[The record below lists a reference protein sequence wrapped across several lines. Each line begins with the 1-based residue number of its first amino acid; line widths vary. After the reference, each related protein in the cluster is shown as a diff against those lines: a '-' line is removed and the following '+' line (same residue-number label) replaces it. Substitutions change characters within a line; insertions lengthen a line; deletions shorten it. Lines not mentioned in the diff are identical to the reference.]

1 MKKSILIFITV
12 CICCSVLGCDM
23 KKDIL
28 DEEIQILEG
37 QIAALQSEKK
47 QIEQDI
53 QNLKGVK
60 VEMGIAKY
68 IVTFKIKQKH
78 YNLSSGEYFKD
89 KMNAFTIQIPVDKE
103 FYDSVAIGDTIVD
116 KFRVGS
122 WILYGSFGGW
132 NITVDDK
139 YIQ

>member
-1 MKKSILIFITV
+1 MKRSILFFITV
-12 CICCSVLGCDM
+12 CICFSVLGCDM

-28 DEEIQILEG
+28 NEEIQTLEG

-68 IVTFKIKQKH
+68 IVTFEIKQKH
-78 YNLSSGEYFKD
+78 YNLSLGEYFKD
-89 KMNAFTIQIPVDKE
+89 QMNAFTIQIPVDKE
-103 FYDSVAIGDTIVD
+103 FYDSVAIGDVITN

-122 WILYGSFGGW
+122 WVLYGSFGGW